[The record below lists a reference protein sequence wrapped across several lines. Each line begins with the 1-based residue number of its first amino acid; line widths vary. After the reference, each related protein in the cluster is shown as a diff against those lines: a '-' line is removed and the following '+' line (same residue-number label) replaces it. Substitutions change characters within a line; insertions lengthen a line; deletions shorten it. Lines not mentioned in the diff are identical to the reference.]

1 MGKYL
6 RKILFLASDG
16 FTLVEVLLAV
26 VISTI
31 LFAAMLIATM
41 EGHRASTG
49 IEQKV
54 STQQDLR
61 AALSVMAAEI
71 QMASYNPPVGDTY
84 NNAIWMTT
92 SCAPCSGTACLNK
105 GIPDASATSLTVEMD
120 LNGNKT
126 IGGADP
132 NEIITYAYDAANQQI
147 TRTVN
152 CNVVAGV
159 GFLGGPTSESNR
171 QRNVLVRNTTPLFR
185 YFDGSNTEIPP
196 ASFPARLPE
205 IQRIQIT
212 LDVLAADPDYQGQ
225 RREIIESINVIP
237 RNHMQPK

>member
-1 MGKYL
+1 MRKYPG
-6 RKILFLASDG
+6 KILFLASDG
-16 FTLVEVLLAV
+16 FTLLELLLAV
-26 VISTI
+26 VIATI
-31 LFAAMLIATM
+31 MFGAMMIATM

-49 IEQKV
+49 IEQKI

-84 NNAIWMTT
+84 NNAIWMTACGT
-92 SCAPCSGTACLNK
+92 PCVGSACLNK
-105 GIPDASATSLTVEMD
+105 GIPNASATSLTVEMD
-120 LNGNKT
+120 LNNNKA

-132 NEIITYAYDAANQQI
+132 NEIITYAYDAANQSI
-147 TRTVN
+147 TRNVN
-152 CNVVAGV
+152 CFGASS
-159 GFLGGPTSESNR
+159 FLGGPTSQSNR
-171 QRNVLVRNTTPLFR
+171 QRNVLVRNAVPLFR
-185 YFDGSNTEIPP
+185 YYDGSNAEIPP
-196 ASFPARLPE
+196 SSFPARLAE

-225 RREIIESINVIP
+225 QREIIESISVIP